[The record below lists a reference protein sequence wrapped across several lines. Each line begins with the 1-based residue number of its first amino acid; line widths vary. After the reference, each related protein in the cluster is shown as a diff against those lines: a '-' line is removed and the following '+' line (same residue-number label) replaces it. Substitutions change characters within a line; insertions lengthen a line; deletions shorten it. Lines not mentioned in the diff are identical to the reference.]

1 MIDGAGGWS
10 AALMRPSAGYRR
22 RLGSVTRDSFPR
34 QQARTRRFTL
44 GAPRSFSVSPD
55 DARVVFLRSRDGDDP
70 ANCLWVLDVATG
82 TERLIADPVA
92 LGADDRDLPDEERAR
107 RERLRE
113 SGGGITVYA
122 TDRDL
127 WSATFALAGQVYVVD
142 LVGDPTPALVPG
154 SDRAFDPRF
163 DPIGHRIAFVRD
175 DALWVAEPDG
185 SDPHRLCGEPEADSV
200 SWGLAEFVA
209 AEEMGRLRGF
219 WWSPTGHQLLVTRS
233 DTGPVD
239 RWHIAAPV
247 APDQVPT
254 TIRYPAAGSNN
265 AEVTLWLVDLDG
277 GRIEVSWDRPG
288 FEYLARVAW
297 ADGHDPVIAVQSR
310 DQRTVVIM
318 DVDPATGATTP
329 RLRQQRDDWVE
340 LVAGAPA
347 WAGGRLVTVD
357 DRGSARR
364 LCLDGQAVTPDHL
377 QVQSVV
383 SADADTVRFLAAAD
397 PTELHVFELAV
408 ADVAVRPLTE
418 SPGIHRAV
426 AGSRAVVVVSST
438 LDRSGTMVEVRPA
451 GGAEPV
457 PIASHA
463 ETPVISPRPRFE
475 VVGRRDLR
483 VAVLHPAGDP
493 EGPLPVLLDPYGGPH
508 ALRVQ
513 AARAAFGPSQWLADQ
528 GFVVIVAD
536 GRGTPMRGPAWERE
550 VLGDLAGPP
559 LDDQID
565 ALHAVAERDDR
576 LDLSRVAIRGW
587 SFGGYL
593 AALAVL
599 RRPDVFH
606 AAVAGAPVTEW
617 RLYDT
622 HYTERYL
629 GHPDEVPEQYDTTS
643 LLPLA
648 SDLTRPLML
657 IHGLADDN
665 VVAAHTLQLSRALL
679 EAGRP
684 HEVLPL
690 SGVTH
695 MTPQESVAE
704 NLLLLQVEFLKR
716 SLAVPRS

>member
-1 MIDGAGGWS
+1 M
-10 AALMRPSAGYRR
+10 
-22 RLGSVTRDSFPR
+22 TRDSFPR

-55 DARVVFLRSRDGDDP
+55 DARVVFLRSRSGDDP
-70 ANCLWVLDVATG
+70 VNCLWVLDVATG
-82 TERLIADPVA
+82 AERIVADPVA
-92 LGADDRDLPDEERAR
+92 LGADEGDLPDEERAR

-113 SGGGITVYA
+113 SGGGITGYA
-122 TDRDL
+122 TDVELR
-127 WSATFALAGQVYVVD
+127 SATFALAGRVYVVD
-142 LVGDPTPALVPG
+142 LVGDATPAAVPG
-154 SDRAFDPRF
+154 SDGAFDPRF
-163 DPIGHRIAFVRD
+163 DPIGHRIAFARD

-185 SDPHRLCGEPEADSV
+185 SDPRPLCVEPERGAGSV

-219 WWSPTGHQLLVTRS
+219 WWSPTGDRLLVTRV
-233 DTGPVD
+233 DTSSVD

-247 APDQVPT
+247 APDQEPAS
-254 TIRYPAAGSNN
+254 IRYPAAGTTN
-265 AEVTLWLVDLDG
+265 ADVSLWLVDLDG
-277 GRIEVSWDRPG
+277 GRTEVSWDRQG
-288 FEYLARVAW
+288 FEYLARVVW
-297 ADGHDPVIAVQSR
+297 ADGHDPLLAVQSR
-310 DQRTVVIM
+310 DQRAVVVM
-318 DVDPATGATTP
+318 EVDPATGATTP
-329 RLRQQRDDWVE
+329 RLWQQRDDWVE
-340 LVAGAPA
+340 LVGGAPA
-347 WAGGRLVTVD
+347 WAGERLVTVD
-357 DRGSARR
+357 DRGPARR
-364 LCLDGQAVTPDHL
+364 LCLDGEAVTPDHL

-383 SADADTVRFLAAAD
+383 STDENVVRFLAAVD
-397 PTELHVFELAV
+397 PTELHVFELTV
-408 ADVAVRPLTE
+408 ADGTVHPLVRT
-418 SPGIHRAV
+418 PGIHRAV
-426 AGSRAVVVVSST
+426 AGTGAVVIVSAS
-438 LDRSGTMVEVRPA
+438 LDRSGTTAEVHPGA
-451 GGAEPV
+451 GADPV

-463 ETPVISPRPRFE
+463 ETPVIAPRPQLQ

-483 VAVLHPAGDP
+483 VAVLHPDP
-493 EGPLPVLLDPYGGPH
+493 EPDGPLPVLLDPYGGPH

-513 AARAAFGPSQWLADQ
+513 SARGAFGPSQWFADQ
-528 GFVVIVAD
+528 GFVVVVAD

-559 LDDQID
+559 LEDQID
-565 ALHAVAERDDR
+565 ALHAVAERDER
-576 LDLSRVAIRGW
+576 LDLRRVAIRGW

-606 AAVAGAPVTEW
+606 AAIAGAPVTDW

-629 GHPDEVPEQYDTTS
+629 GHPEETPEHYDGTS

-648 SDLTRPLML
+648 RDLTRPLML

-695 MTPQESVAE
+695 MTPQEAVAE
-704 NLLLLQVEFLKR
+704 NLLLLLVEFLSR
-716 SLAVPRS
+716 SLTRTA

>member
-1 MIDGAGGWS
+1 
-10 AALMRPSAGYRR
+10 
-22 RLGSVTRDSFPR
+22 VTRDSFPR

-55 DARVVFLRSRDGDDP
+55 DARVVFLRSRSGEDP
-70 ANCLWVLDVATG
+70 ANCLWVLDVATEA
-82 TERLIADPVA
+82 ERLVADPVA
-92 LGADDRDLPDEERAR
+92 LGVDDTDLPAEERAR

-113 SGGGITVYA
+113 SGGGITGYA
-122 TDRDL
+122 TDADL
-127 WSATFALAGQVYVVD
+127 RRATFALAGRVYVVD
-142 LVGDPTPALVPG
+142 LVGDAEPTPVAG
-154 SDRAFDPRF
+154 SDGAFDPRL
-163 DPIGHRIAFVRD
+163 DPTGRRVAFARD
-175 DALWVAEPDG
+175 DALWVAELTG
-185 SDPHRLCGEPEADSV
+185 SDPRCLCAEPDADAA

-209 AEEMGRLRGF
+209 AEEMGRFRGF
-219 WWSPTGHQLLVTRS
+219 WWSPGGDRLLVARA

-247 APDQVPT
+247 APGQAPT
-254 TIRYPAAGSNN
+254 TVRYPAAGTAN
-265 AEVTLWLVDLDG
+265 ADVSLWLVDLDG
-277 GRIEVSWDRPG
+277 GRTEVSWDRPG
-288 FEYLARVAW
+288 YEYLARVVW
-297 ADGHDPVIAVQSR
+297 ADGHDPIISVQTR
-310 DQRTVVIM
+310 DQRTVLVM

-329 RLRQQRDDWVE
+329 RHRQERDDWVE

-347 WAGGRLVTVD
+347 WAGERLVTVD
-357 DRGSARR
+357 DRDPARR
-364 LCLDGQAVTPDHL
+364 LCLDGQTVTPDHL

-383 SADADTVRFLAAAD
+383 SADDDRVRFLAASD
-397 PTELHVFELAV
+397 PTELHVFELAI
-408 ADVAVRPLTE
+408 ADGTVRPLTTA
-418 SPGIHRAV
+418 PGIHRAV
-426 AGSRAVVVVSST
+426 AGSRAVVIVSAT
-438 LDRSGTMVEVRPA
+438 LERNATVVEVHPA
-451 GGAEPV
+451 GEAEPLT
-457 PIASHA
+457 IASHA
-463 ETPVISPRPRFE
+463 ETPLLTPRPQLQ

-483 VAVLHPAGDP
+483 VAVLYP
-493 EGPLPVLLDPYGGPH
+493 ERGPDGPLPVLLDPYGGPH

-513 AARAAFGPSQWLADQ
+513 SARAAFGPSQWFADQ

-550 VLGDLAGPP
+550 VRGDLAGPP

-565 ALHAVAERDDR
+565 ALHAVAEQDDR

-629 GHPDEVPEQYDTTS
+629 GHPAEVPEHYDATS

-648 SDLTRPLML
+648 PDLTRPLML

-704 NLLLLQVEFLKR
+704 NLLLLQVEFLR
-716 SLAVPRS
+716 RTLARPA